1 MFAEI
6 DGAAH
11 VEKENNQEDDVD
23 SLEDAAGEDEASE
36 DEPEAQAANE
46 EIEEAATAPALKLNY
61 HCMKQLDDE
70 TNNSNVFINTQN
82 MRSNEFVLCNF
93 VQNVL
98 PKSQVAA
105 GAVREYNKVIMTQ
118 QKTLF
123 PQQMRS
129 LIVAYES

>member
-1 MFAEI
+1 MLVTQPNEVSYWRTSTSTTLKI
-6 DGAAH
+6 LN
-11 VEKENNQEDDVD
+11 VK
-23 SLEDAAGEDEASE
+23 L
-36 DEPEAQAANE
+36 E